1 MSSPAELARA
11 LAVKAEDDQYVL
23 QRLAGDARAPAW
35 VLGFHAQQAVEK
47 ALKAVLTMR
56 GIEFPRTH
64 NLSMLLELLRRAGVP
79 LPPAGDDLVRL
90 IPFGVALRYEDA
102 VSSDEAELDRKWAL
116 DAVSGTLLWAKDV
129 LVTQGSPPQEQD

>member
-1 MSSPAELARA
+1 MSSRAELARA
-11 LAVKAEDDQYVL
+11 LADRAQDDYYVL
-23 QRLAGDARAPAW
+23 ERLAGDARAPAW

-64 NLSMLLELLRRAGVP
+64 NLSMLLELLRRAGMP
-79 LPPAGDDLVRL
+79 LPPPGDDLARL

-102 VSSDEAELDRKWAL
+102 VGSEESELDRGWAL
-116 DAVSGTLLWAKDV
+116 TAVSSTLLWAKD
-129 LVTQGSPPQEQD
+129 LSGR